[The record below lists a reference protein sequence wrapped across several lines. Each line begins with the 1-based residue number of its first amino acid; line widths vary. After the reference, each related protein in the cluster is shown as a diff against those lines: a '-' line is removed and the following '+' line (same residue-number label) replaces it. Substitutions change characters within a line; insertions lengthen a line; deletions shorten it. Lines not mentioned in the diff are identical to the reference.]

1 MMHPANGQLKA
12 AVTVPLYPASAAI
25 VESAPAEQQDN
36 EKDDDESGC
45 VHCGLI
51 MSGRCV
57 FWLFCFER
65 RGNAW
70 NRTWKRLESEATANI
85 SLTFEMPLLSKGR

>member
-1 MMHPANGQLKA
+1 MMHPANRQLKA
-12 AVTVPLYPASAAI
+12 AATVPLYPASAAI
-25 VESAPAEQQDN
+25 VESAAAEQQDD

-57 FWLFCFER
+57 F
-65 RGNAW
+65 
-70 NRTWKRLESEATANI
+70 
-85 SLTFEMPLLSKGR
+85 